1 MLGEKTPLKR
11 LEKSCRKQ
19 VTSPQQE
26 SQSLRVLR
34 VSSLR
39 IPSPKAWGMSMFIS
53 EVRMAKRRNL
63 KKEKA
68 QRNQA
73 YARKFRKRRNQ
84 DMFSNKRR
92 RFDGGNG
99 GGMGAMSGG
108 GRDKDMAA
116 AEE

>member
-1 MLGEKTPLKR
+1 
-11 LEKSCRKQ
+11 
-19 VTSPQQE
+19 
-26 SQSLRVLR
+26 
-34 VSSLR
+34 
-39 IPSPKAWGMSMFIS
+39 MFIS
-53 EVRMAKRRNL
+53 EVIMAKRRNL

-108 GRDKDMAA
+108 RDKDMAA

>member
-1 MLGEKTPLKR
+1 
-11 LEKSCRKQ
+11 
-19 VTSPQQE
+19 
-26 SQSLRVLR
+26 
-34 VSSLR
+34 
-39 IPSPKAWGMSMFIS
+39 
-53 EVRMAKRRNL
+53 MAKRRNL

-99 GGMGAMSGG
+99 GGVVLVGKGADNLAPGADRTVELAFTAG
-108 GRDKDMAA
+108 FDP
-116 AEE
+116 